1 MVKRE
6 LTGRVHFK
14 LNIEKGIINMVELKE
29 IKKQI
34 DNVRNEYNDY
44 SVYNFEIKQKQA
56 EIDGLKDGE
65 SVTKKS
71 KIIKL
76 QREIGSLEIFEA
88 DNVREAYPD
97 LVNSF
102 NAINPLIYTYFYER
116 LNSDKEAQRL
126 RKEYNETKE
135 KLINLAVAHNLRLRE
150 TLDQLKEEIA
160 DTDYYKLSREISD
173 NKIVGQLGYRMPETN
188 YIRFYKSDD
197 KEICVPSELSGLYE
211 EALRKR
217 EAVKDNKLKSGLL
230 SKLMK

>member
-1 MVKRE
+1 
-6 LTGRVHFK
+6 
-14 LNIEKGIINMVELKE
+14 MVELKE

-44 SVYNFEIKQKQA
+44 SVYHFEIKQKQA
-56 EIDGLKDGE
+56 ELYRLKDEKGG
-65 SVTKKS
+65 STKKS
-71 KIIKL
+71 KILKL
-76 QREIGSLEIFEA
+76 QQEIVSLEILET
-88 DNVREAYPD
+88 DNVREAYPE
-97 LVNSF
+97 LVDSF
-102 NAINPLIYTYFYER
+102 NGLSTQFYTYICQG
-116 LNSDKEAQRL
+116 LDHDKEAQRL

-160 DTDYYKLSREISD
+160 RTDYYKLGREISD

-197 KEICVPSELSGLYE
+197 KEIRVPSELSGLYE

-217 EAVKDNKLKSGLL
+217 YVKDNKPKSGLL
-230 SKLMK
+230 GKLMK

>member
-1 MVKRE
+1 
-6 LTGRVHFK
+6 
-14 LNIEKGIINMVELKE
+14 MVELKE

-56 EIDGLKDGE
+56 EIDGLKDGK

-71 KIIKL
+71 KILKL
-76 QREIGSLEIFEA
+76 QKEIGSLEILET

-97 LVNSF
+97 LVDSF
-102 NAINPLIYTYFYER
+102 NGLSTQFYTYITQG
-116 LNSDKEAQRL
+116 LDNDKEAQRL

-135 KLINLAVAHNLRLRE
+135 KLINLAVAHNLRLGE

-160 DTDYYKLSREISD
+160 GTDYYKLSREISD
-173 NKIVGQLGYRMPETN
+173 NKIVGQLGYRTPETN
-188 YIRFYKSDD
+188 YVRFYKSVD
-197 KEICVPSELSGLYE
+197 KEIRVPNELLGLYE

-217 EAVKDNKLKSGLL
+217 EVAKGNKLKSGLL

>member
-1 MVKRE
+1 
-6 LTGRVHFK
+6 
-14 LNIEKGIINMVELKE
+14 MVELKE

-76 QREIGSLEIFEA
+76 QREIDSLEIFEA

-97 LVNSF
+97 LVDSF
-102 NAINPLIYTYFYER
+102 NGLSTQFYTYITQG
-116 LNSDKEAQRL
+116 LGNDKEAQRL

-217 EAVKDNKLKSGLL
+217 EAVKGNKPKSGLL

>member
-1 MVKRE
+1 
-6 LTGRVHFK
+6 
-14 LNIEKGIINMVELKE
+14 MVELKE

-44 SVYNFEIKQKQA
+44 SVYHFEIKQKQV
-56 EIDGLKDGE
+56 ELYRLKDEKGG
-65 SVTKKS
+65 STKKS
-71 KIIKL
+71 KILKL
-76 QREIGSLEIFEA
+76 QQEIVSLEILET
-88 DNVREAYPD
+88 DNVREAYPE
-97 LVNSF
+97 LVDSF
-102 NAINPLIYTYFYER
+102 NGLSTQFYTYICQG
-116 LNSDKEAQRL
+116 LDHDKEAQRL

-197 KEICVPSELSGLYE
+197 KEIRVPSELSGLYE

-217 EAVKDNKLKSGLL
+217 YVKDNKPKSGLL
-230 SKLMK
+230 GKLMK

>member
-1 MVKRE
+1 
-6 LTGRVHFK
+6 
-14 LNIEKGIINMVELKE
+14 MVELKE

-56 EIDGLKDGE
+56 EIDGLKDGK

-76 QREIGSLEIFEA
+76 QQEIDSLEIFET
-88 DNVREAYPD
+88 DNVREAYPE
-97 LVNSF
+97 LVDSF
-102 NAINPLIYTYFYER
+102 NGLSTQFYTYITQG
-116 LNSDKEAQRL
+116 LDNDKEAQRL

-135 KLINLAVAHNLRLRE
+135 KLINLAVAHNLRLGE

-160 DTDYYKLSREISD
+160 GTDYYKLSREISD
-173 NKIVGQLGYRMPETN
+173 NKIVGQLGYHMPDTN
-188 YIRFYKSDD
+188 CVRFYKSDD
-197 KEICVPSELSGLYE
+197 KEIRVPNELSGLYE

-217 EAVKDNKLKSGLL
+217 YVKDNKPKSGLL
-230 SKLMK
+230 GKLMK

>member
-1 MVKRE
+1 
-6 LTGRVHFK
+6 
-14 LNIEKGIINMVELKE
+14 MVELKE

-34 DNVRNEYNDY
+34 DNVRNKYNDY

-56 EIDGLKDGE
+56 EIDGLKDGK

-76 QREIGSLEIFEA
+76 QQEIDSLEIFET
-88 DNVREAYPD
+88 DNVREAYPE
-97 LVNSF
+97 LVDSF
-102 NAINPLIYTYFYER
+102 NGLSTQFYTYICQG
-116 LNSDKEAQRL
+116 LNNDKEAQRL

-197 KEICVPSELSGLYE
+197 KEIRVPSELSGLYE

-217 EAVKDNKLKSGLL
+217 YVKDNKPKSGLL
-230 SKLMK
+230 GKLMK

>member
-1 MVKRE
+1 
-6 LTGRVHFK
+6 
-14 LNIEKGIINMVELKE
+14 MVELKE

-56 EIDGLKDGE
+56 EIDGLKDGK

-71 KIIKL
+71 KILKL
-76 QREIGSLEIFEA
+76 QKEIGSLEILET

-97 LVNSF
+97 LVDSF
-102 NAINPLIYTYFYER
+102 NELSAQFYTYICKG
-116 LNSDKEAQRL
+116 LDNDKEAQRL

-135 KLINLAVAHNLRLRE
+135 KLINLAVEHNLRLRE

-160 DTDYYKLSREISD
+160 GTDYYKLGREISD
-173 NKIVGQLGYRMPETN
+173 NKIVGQLGYRMPDTN
-188 YIRFYKSDD
+188 CVRFYKSVD
-197 KEICVPSELSGLYE
+197 KEIRVPSELSGLYE

-230 SKLMK
+230 SKLIK

>member
-1 MVKRE
+1 
-6 LTGRVHFK
+6 
-14 LNIEKGIINMVELKE
+14 MVELKE

-76 QREIGSLEIFEA
+76 QREIDSLEIFEA

-97 LVNSF
+97 LVDSF
-102 NAINPLIYTYFYER
+102 NGLSTQFYTYITQG
-116 LNSDKEAQRL
+116 LDNDKEAQRL

-135 KLINLAVAHNLRLRE
+135 KLINLAVEHNLRLRE

-160 DTDYYKLSREISD
+160 GTDYYKLGREISD
-173 NKIVGQLGYRMPETN
+173 NKIVGQLGYRMPDTN
-188 YIRFYKSDD
+188 CVRFYKSVD
-197 KEICVPSELSGLYE
+197 KEIRVPSELSGLYE

-230 SKLMK
+230 SKLIK

>member
-1 MVKRE
+1 
-6 LTGRVHFK
+6 
-14 LNIEKGIINMVELKE
+14 MVELKE

-44 SVYNFEIKQKQA
+44 SVYHFEIKQKQA
-56 EIDGLKDGE
+56 ELNRLKDEKGG
-65 SVTKKS
+65 STKRS
-71 KIIKL
+71 KILKL
-76 QREIGSLEIFEA
+76 QQEIVSLEILET
-88 DNVREAYPD
+88 DNVREAYPE
-97 LVNSF
+97 LVDSF
-102 NAINPLIYTYFYER
+102 NELSAQFYTYICKG
-116 LNSDKEAQRL
+116 LDNDKEAQRL

-197 KEICVPSELSGLYE
+197 KEIRVPSELSGLYE

-217 EAVKDNKLKSGLL
+217 YVKDNKPKSGLL
-230 SKLMK
+230 GKLMK

>member
-1 MVKRE
+1 
-6 LTGRVHFK
+6 
-14 LNIEKGIINMVELKE
+14 MVELKE

-34 DNVRNEYNDY
+34 DNVRNKYNDY
-44 SVYNFEIKQKQA
+44 SVYNYEIKQKQA
-56 EIDGLKDGE
+56 ELDGLKDKKGG
-65 SVTKKS
+65 STNKS
-71 KIIKL
+71 KILKL
-76 QREIGSLEIFEA
+76 EREINSLEILET

-97 LVNSF
+97 LVDSF
-102 NAINPLIYTYFYER
+102 NELSTPLDRYINQG
-116 LNSDKEAQRL
+116 LNNDKEAQRL

-197 KEICVPSELSGLYE
+197 KEIRVPSELSGLYE

-217 EAVKDNKLKSGLL
+217 YVKDNKPKSGLL
-230 SKLMK
+230 GKLMK

>member
-1 MVKRE
+1 
-6 LTGRVHFK
+6 
-14 LNIEKGIINMVELKE
+14 MVELKE

-44 SVYNFEIKQKQA
+44 SVYHFEIKQKQA
-56 EIDGLKDGE
+56 ELNRLKDEKGG
-65 SVTKKS
+65 STKKS
-71 KIIKL
+71 KILKL
-76 QREIGSLEIFEA
+76 QQEIGSLEILET
-88 DNVREAYPD
+88 DNVREAYPE
-97 LVNSF
+97 LVDSF
-102 NAINPLIYTYFYER
+102 NGLSTQFYTYITQG
-116 LNSDKEAQRL
+116 LDNDKEAQRL

-160 DTDYYKLSREISD
+160 GTDYYKLGREISD
-173 NKIVGQLGYRMPETN
+173 NKIVRQLGYRTPETN

-197 KEICVPSELSGLYE
+197 KEIRVPNQLLGLYE

-217 EAVKDNKLKSGLL
+217 EVAKGNKLKSGLL

>member
-1 MVKRE
+1 
-6 LTGRVHFK
+6 
-14 LNIEKGIINMVELKE
+14 MVELKE

-76 QREIGSLEIFEA
+76 QREIDSLEIFET

-97 LVNSF
+97 LVYSF
-102 NAINPLIYTYFYER
+102 NELSAQFYTYITQG
-116 LNSDKEAQRL
+116 LDNDKEAQRL

-197 KEICVPSELSGLYE
+197 KEIRVPSELSGLYE

-217 EAVKDNKLKSGLL
+217 YVKDNKPKSGLL
-230 SKLMK
+230 GKLMK

>member
-1 MVKRE
+1 
-6 LTGRVHFK
+6 
-14 LNIEKGIINMVELKE
+14 MVELKE

-56 EIDGLKDGE
+56 EIDGLKDAK

-76 QREIGSLEIFEA
+76 QQEIDSLEIFET

-97 LVNSF
+97 LVYSF
-102 NAINPLIYTYFYER
+102 NELSAQFYTYITHG
-116 LNSDKEAQRL
+116 LDNDKEAQRL

-160 DTDYYKLSREISD
+160 GTDYYKLSREISD
-173 NKIVGQLGYRMPETN
+173 NKIVGQLGYRTPET
-188 YIRFYKSDD
+188 YYVRFYKSVY
-197 KEICVPSELSGLYE
+197 KEIRVPNDLLGLYE
-211 EALRKR
+211 
-217 EAVKDNKLKSGLL
+217 
-230 SKLMK
+230 

>member
-1 MVKRE
+1 
-6 LTGRVHFK
+6 
-14 LNIEKGIINMVELKE
+14 MVELKE

-71 KIIKL
+71 KILKL
-76 QREIGSLEIFEA
+76 QREIDSLEIFET
-88 DNVREAYPD
+88 DNVHEAYPD

-102 NAINPLIYTYFYER
+102 NAINPLIDTYFYER

-197 KEICVPSELSGLYE
+197 IEIRVPSELSGLYE

-217 EAVKDNKLKSGLL
+217 YVKDNKPKSGLL
-230 SKLMK
+230 GKLMK